1 MSRQIRKY
9 TKEFK
14 IEAVN
19 LALKSPTISVTAREL
34 GLPVATLHTW
44 IKPLKQITASHTGEK
59 DNGNDMAALSL
70 RAKERQIR
78 RRVDRGSWPFLAE
91 RNAEGLVSP

>member
-1 MSRQIRKY
+1 MSRPVRKY

-14 IEAVN
+14 VEAVN

-44 IKPLKQITASHTGEK
+44 IKQLKQSKRSIKYTLLK
-59 DNGNDMAALSL
+59 IFSL
-70 RAKERQIR
+70 LQ
-78 RRVDRGSWPFLAE
+78 
-91 RNAEGLVSP
+91 N